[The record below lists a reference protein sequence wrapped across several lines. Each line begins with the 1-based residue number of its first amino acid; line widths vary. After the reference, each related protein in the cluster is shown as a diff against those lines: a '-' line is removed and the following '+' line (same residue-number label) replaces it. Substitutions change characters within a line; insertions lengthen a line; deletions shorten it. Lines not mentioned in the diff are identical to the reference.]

1 MPQPC
6 ARAWSL
12 QVGDSGGSVQRRNH
26 AANRFWYNEA
36 IPLLGCTRRQFKPM
50 SDFLRLFIAMLFQVL
65 SLAILGRVLLSW
77 IDPLGNMRITQVLRD
92 LTEPILAPIRNL
104 LPNMAMFDFSPIIAM
119 LLLQALGRL
128 ILSAIR

>member
-1 MPQPC
+1 
-6 ARAWSL
+6 
-12 QVGDSGGSVQRRNH
+12 
-26 AANRFWYNEA
+26 
-36 IPLLGCTRRQFKPM
+36 
-50 SDFLRLFIAMLFQVL
+50 
-65 SLAILGRVLLSW
+65 
-77 IDPLGNMRITQVLRD
+77 VLRD